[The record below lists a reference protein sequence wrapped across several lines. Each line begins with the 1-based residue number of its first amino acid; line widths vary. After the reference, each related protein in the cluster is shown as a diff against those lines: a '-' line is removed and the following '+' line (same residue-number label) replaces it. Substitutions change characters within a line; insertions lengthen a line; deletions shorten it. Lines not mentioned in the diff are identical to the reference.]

1 MSTFIILSATIGY
14 MAESIFGFGGSV
26 ITYLILTQHMSP
38 KEVVTMLPVFALVG
52 SLFVLLSDYKS
63 AKWALIGKISLI
75 SMPTLVLGTFFLD
88 RLPEHTLNLFIL
100 TIILI
105 YGVNLIIGKNP
116 SVPDKLRYPLYALAG
131 FIIGATSLGIFFVP
145 IIGSLFDDQR
155 SFRASLALLWVVTG
169 ILRVLSYFFSGILSV
184 SAIKMAALASP
195 FLLIGI
201 IIGYII
207 HRIIPKDHYK
217 KYVGAAIIFA
227 SFINIVKIIFG

>member
-1 MSTFIILSATIGY
+1 MTTFIILSASIGY

-26 ITYLILTQHMSP
+26 ITYLVLTQVMSP

-88 RLPEHTLNLFIL
+88 RLPETTLNLFIL
-100 TIILI
+100 VIILI
-105 YGVNLIIGKNP
+105 YGGNLIIGKNP

-155 SFRASLALLWVVTG
+155 SFRASLAFLWVITG
-169 ILRVLSYFFSGILSV
+169 ILRVLSYFFSGVLTV
-184 SAIKMAALASP
+184 SAIKMATLASP
-195 FLLIGI
+195 FLLIAI
-201 IIGYII
+201 IMGYAI

-227 SFINIVKIIFG
+227 SMINIIKIMFS

>member
-1 MSTFIILSATIGY
+1 MTTFIIISTSIGY

-26 ITYLILTQHMSP
+26 LTFLLLTQRMSP

-63 AKWALIGKISLI
+63 AHWALVGKIALI
-75 SMPTLVLGTFFLD
+75 SMPTLILGTLFLD
-88 RLPEHTLNLFIL
+88 YLPETTLNLFIL

-116 SVPDKLRYPLYALAG
+116 TVPDKLRYPLYALAG

-145 IIGSLFDDQR
+145 IVGSLFEDQR
-155 SFRASLALLWVVTG
+155 TFRASFALLWVLTG
-169 ILRVLSYFFSGILSV
+169 ILRVLSYFFNGILTV
-184 SAIKMAALASP
+184 NAIKMATIASP
-195 FLLIGI
+195 FILIGI

-207 HRIIPKDHYK
+207 HRLIPKDHYRR
-217 KYVGAAIIFA
+217 YVGTAIIVSA
-227 SFINIVKIIFG
+227 MVNIGKIVF